1 MNREV
6 HVQFCENV
14 AVKFRCVTRL
24 AVIVKTEPQRKTERN
39 KMKIITVK
47 IITKMKHKKVKLS
60 ILLLSLGLTAQAQQ
74 ATTATG
80 DDASGSGGTVAYSV
94 GQIVYITNTGITG
107 SVAQGVQQPYEIS
120 IVLGIDNHSINLE
133 LTAYPNPTTN
143 YLTLNVGKAELS
155 TLNFQLY
162 DISGKLIESRKIIS
176 SSETITMENLPT
188 ATYFLKVTNNNK
200 EVKTFKIIKN

>member
-1 MNREV
+1 
-6 HVQFCENV
+6 
-14 AVKFRCVTRL
+14 
-24 AVIVKTEPQRKTERN
+24 
-39 KMKIITVK
+39 MKY
-47 IITKMKHKKVKLS
+47 KKVKLS
-60 ILLLSLGLTAQAQQ
+60 VLFLGLGLTSQAQ

-80 DDASGSGGTVAYSV
+80 GDASGSGGTVAYSV
-94 GQIVYITNTGITG
+94 GQIVYTTNTGTAG

-143 YLTLNVGKAELS
+143 YLTLNIGKAEVS

-162 DISGKLIESRKIIS
+162 DISGKIIESRKIIS
-176 SSETITMENLPT
+176 NSETIGTENLPS
-188 ATYFLKVTNNNK
+188 ATYFLKVNNDNN